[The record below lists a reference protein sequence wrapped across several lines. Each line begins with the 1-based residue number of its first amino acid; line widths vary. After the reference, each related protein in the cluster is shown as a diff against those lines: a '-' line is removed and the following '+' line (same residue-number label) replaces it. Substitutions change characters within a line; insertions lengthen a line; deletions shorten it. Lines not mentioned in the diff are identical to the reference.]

1 VTRLRKVFLYLRAGQ
16 LRVVGRALLRRFYSD
31 NLSLGLRRDA
41 TLPFSLPKPGMSL
54 EIRPIEAADASLLST
69 ASLQTHDVGLQATS
83 LLESGIRT
91 GYVAVTKDGQVCYLQ
106 FLVDSSQNARLQ
118 ALFGG
123 IVPPLAPDEA
133 LLEAAFSPPRFR
145 GRGIMLHVLPELA
158 RKAEDLGARWLV
170 LYASVGDLPML
181 KACKWCGFQPS
192 VLRRTS
198 YRLFRR
204 RLSFT
209 PLAEGTPYPFEVE
222 DWSVLATLGRE
233 A

>member
-1 VTRLRKVFLYLRAGQ
+1 MSTLRKVFLYLRAGQ
-16 LRVVGRALLRRFYSD
+16 LRLVGRALLRRFYSD
-31 NLSLGLRRDA
+31 DLSLGLRRDA

-54 EIRPIEAADASLLST
+54 EIRPIEASDASLLST
-69 ASLQTHDVGLQATS
+69 ASLQTHEVGIQATF

-91 GYVAVTKDGQVCYLQ
+91 CYAAVTRDGQVCYLQ
-106 FLVDSSQNARLQ
+106 FLVDSSQNARLE

-133 LLEAAFSPPRFR
+133 LLEAAFSPPRYR
-145 GRGIMLHVLPELA
+145 GRGIMLYVLPELA
-158 RKAEDLGARWLV
+158 RKAQDLGARWLV
-170 LYASVGDLPML
+170 LYASDPPML
-181 KACKWCGFQPS
+181 KACKLCGFQPS

-222 DWSVLATLGRE
+222 DWSVLATTLGRE